1 MRSCKIFTIIFAAF
15 ILCRPQISCAVQ
27 SNDEILKKLNELSS
41 IIQSQQK
48 EIESLKRQLE
58 NQGKQ
63 IENVQETQKEEVKK
77 EVEVATEE
85 KAKQWSEKIPEWIK
99 TTKVSGDLRLRY
111 EGIFNREELQ
121 ADGSTKDLPTRDRYR
136 IRARLFFDGKISD
149 EVSTHF
155 MLCTNQDTV
164 QEATTTNQS
173 FSDDFNDKGIYLH
186 RAYATYKPKWLTGL
200 ELTGG
205 KFKNTFL
212 HTDIMWDPDV
222 NPEGVYER
230 YQYQGWGNFKPFVHL
245 GQMVVNEVKNE
256 TEDPWL
262 FINQAGFDWKI
273 GPATWTLAGSYYDW
287 THLENTKY
295 LHKAEYKGGGGNT
308 FILDADGNLQ
318 YAYDYKLW
326 EGISFV
332 KFKLGSVPTKLTFDY
347 IVNTADDVP
356 GDYDTAYFVGFELGK
371 TKQKGD
377 WSLLYK
383 YARIENDAV
392 IGSMNDQD
400 FYGANRKGHKIQFR
414 YMLLDPLEFATAY
427 FYTDPVNGWDP
438 SDVTFNKNK
447 EREHEE
453 RVQADFI
460 FKF

>member
-1 MRSCKIFTIIFAAF
+1 MRSCKIFTIILAAV

-186 RAYATYKPKWLTGL
+186 RAYAKLVCINIYK
-200 ELTGG
+200 
-205 KFKNTFL
+205 
-212 HTDIMWDPDV
+212 
-222 NPEGVYER
+222 
-230 YQYQGWGNFKPFVHL
+230 
-245 GQMVVNEVKNE
+245 
-256 TEDPWL
+256 
-262 FINQAGFDWKI
+262 
-273 GPATWTLAGSYYDW
+273 
-287 THLENTKY
+287 
-295 LHKAEYKGGGGNT
+295 
-308 FILDADGNLQ
+308 
-318 YAYDYKLW
+318 
-326 EGISFV
+326 
-332 KFKLGSVPTKLTFDY
+332 
-347 IVNTADDVP
+347 
-356 GDYDTAYFVGFELGK
+356 
-371 TKQKGD
+371 
-377 WSLLYK
+377 
-383 YARIENDAV
+383 
-392 IGSMNDQD
+392 
-400 FYGANRKGHKIQFR
+400 
-414 YMLLDPLEFATAY
+414 
-427 FYTDPVNGWDP
+427 
-438 SDVTFNKNK
+438 
-447 EREHEE
+447 
-453 RVQADFI
+453 
-460 FKF
+460 